1 MKKTIGI
8 CLFTVVLTAC
18 VFGSLA
24 ILNTLT
30 ERRQNEPEL
39 ADATEIGTETE
50 TPELAESMQVQKT
63 YRYLLVEEN
72 GVLIVYEKDGKTILL
87 ETNIRVHGLDE
98 ETQKLLHEG
107 IWITDEEELYDFLE
121 SYSS

>member
-8 CLFTVVLTAC
+8 CLFTVILAIC
-18 VFGSLA
+18 GFGSVM
-24 ILNTLT
+24 IWNNRS
-30 ERRQNEPEL
+30 ERRQNQAEL
-39 ADATEIGTETE
+39 SDATEATIESE
-50 TPELAESMQVQKT
+50 LPEIAESMQIQET
-63 YRYLLVEEN
+63 YRYLLVEED

-87 ETNIRVHGLDE
+87 ETNIRLDGLDE
-98 ETQKLLHEG
+98 ETRRKLVEG

>member
-8 CLFTVVLTAC
+8 CLFTVILAVC
-18 VFGSLA
+18 VFSSVVIWNNLSA
-24 ILNTLT
+24 Q
-30 ERRQNEPEL
+30 RQNNPEL
-39 ADATEIGTETE
+39 ADATEMQLETE
-50 TPELAESMQVQKT
+50 LPELAESMQVQET

-72 GVLIVYEKDGKTILL
+72 GVLVVYEKDGRTALL
-87 ETNIRVHGLDE
+87 ETNIKVEGLNE

>member
-50 TPELAESMQVQKT
+50 MPELAESMQVQKT
-63 YRYLLVEEN
+63 YRYLLVEED